1 MELYFAA
8 IEYEPFRIFSAECT
22 SRLWYASTRS
32 VIAFICGSFLYLFVH
47 NNYQHWITQ
56 SLSRHGNV
64 RLRFLAVKWIHFASR
79 EHVGKHEVFK
89 DLDSLWRACFIVV
102 PKRLKEIF
110 TRAIPLACISWVDG
124 KASLMQRDGGMSVL
138 TFTHPHFP
146 PAFLNNAHDARMRD
160 GRANSVC
167 GIVDLLHET
176 TPITSQVRTRT
187 IQSKT
192 RLQTF
197 NFLKFRVSLYIW

>member
-1 MELYFAA
+1 
-8 IEYEPFRIFSAECT
+8 
-22 SRLWYASTRS
+22 
-32 VIAFICGSFLYLFVH
+32 
-47 NNYQHWITQ
+47 
-56 SLSRHGNV
+56 
-64 RLRFLAVKWIHFASR
+64 
-79 EHVGKHEVFK
+79 
-89 DLDSLWRACFIVV
+89 
-102 PKRLKEIF
+102 
-110 TRAIPLACISWVDG
+110 
-124 KASLMQRDGGMSVL
+124 MQRDGGMSVL

-187 IQSKT
+187 VQSKT

-197 NFLKFRVSLYIW
+197 NFLKFRVSLYI